1 MELTSKMKSVAMQ
14 AKSVEELLKLAE
26 AYGYEIS
33 KEEAEEIFAELN
45 QAGELSDEELENV
58 TGGSCYS
65 TDSDTQGL
73 LIVTLGNTCDGYVK
87 GSNELIPG
95 TCHSCKHRIG
105 FTPSY
110 CKIRSKYNDPY
121 R

>member
-1 MELTSKMKSVAMQ
+1 MELTSEMKSVAMQ

-26 AYGYEIS
+26 EYGYEIS
-33 KEEAEEIFAELN
+33 KKEAEEIYAELN
-45 QAGELSDEELENV
+45 QKGELSDEELENV

-65 TDSDTQGL
+65 KDNHGL

-87 GSNELIPG
+87 DTTELISG
-95 TCHSCKHRIG
+95 TCNSCKHRIG
-105 FTPSY
+105 FAPSY

-121 R
+121 K

>member
-26 AYGYEIS
+26 EYGYEIS
-33 KEEAEEIFAELN
+33 REEAEEIYAELN

-65 TDSDTQGL
+65 KDNHGL

-87 GSNELIPG
+87 ETTELIPG
-95 TCHSCKHRIG
+95 TCNSCKHRIG
-105 FTPSY
+105 FAPSY

-121 R
+121 K

>member
-1 MELTSKMKSVAMQ
+1 MELTSEMKSVAMR

-26 AYGYEIS
+26 EYGYEIS
-33 KEEAEEIFAELN
+33 KEEAEEIYAELN
-45 QAGELSDEELENV
+45 QEGPLSDEELENV

-65 TDSDTQGL
+65 SDSSGM

-87 GSNELIPG
+87 ETTELIPG
-95 TCHSCKHRIG
+95 TCNSCKHRIG
-105 FTPSY
+105 FAPSY

-121 R
+121 K

>member
-1 MELTSKMKSVAMQ
+1 MELTSEMKSVAMQ

-26 AYGYEIS
+26 EYGYEIS
-33 KEEAEEIFAELN
+33 KEEAEEIYAELN
-45 QAGELSDEELENV
+45 QARELSDEELENV
-58 TGGSCYS
+58 AGGSCYS
-65 TDSDTQGL
+65 KDNHGL

-87 GSNELIPG
+87 ETTELIPG

>member
-1 MELTSKMKSVAMQ
+1 MELTSEMKSVAMR

-26 AYGYEIS
+26 EYGYEVS
-33 KEEAEEIFAELN
+33 KDEAEEIYAELN
-45 QAGELSDEELENV
+45 KEGELSDEELENV

-65 TDSDTQGL
+65 KDNHGL

-87 GSNELIPG
+87 ETTELISG
-95 TCHSCKHRIG
+95 TCNSCKHRIG
-105 FTPSY
+105 FAPSY

-121 R
+121 K

>member
-26 AYGYEIS
+26 AYGYEVS
-33 KEEAEEIFAELN
+33 KEEAEKIYAELN
-45 QAGELSDEELENV
+45 QAGELSGEELENV
-58 TGGSCYS
+58 TGGSCQS
-65 TDSDTQGL
+65 KDNHGL

-87 GSNELIPG
+87 ETTELIPG
-95 TCHSCKHRIG
+95 TCNSCKHRIG

-121 R
+121 K